1 MRTCVVFALYYF
13 LFSEKIVVG
22 DLLTMVFFTFFI
34 FNPLQELSAFIIA
47 KNETKV
53 SMKIYELLN
62 AKSEHKPE
70 TPEHFGKI
78 SSLVFKNV
86 SFQHKS
92 AKQPAVENIDF
103 NIKQGETICFCW
115 KNHIS
120 EIISRLIP
128 TRNWKCVV

>member
-1 MRTCVVFALYYF
+1 M
-13 LFSEKIVVG
+13 VG

-53 SMKIYELLN
+53 SMENFEQLLN
-62 AKSEHKPE
+62 AKSEHRPE

-78 SSLVFKNV
+78 NSLVFKNV

-103 NIKQGETICFCW
+103 SNN
-115 KNHIS
+115 KNKY
-120 EIISRLIP
+120 EYKFN
-128 TRNWKCVV
+128 TNK